1 MGTKRIGLARVQALI
16 ENLKR
21 EIKWGGGTTFTGA
34 AAAVEALTD
43 LGAAGDIRTA
53 LTAAE
58 SGTIFTVP
66 ALTSDTQQI
75 DLPAPKV
82 GLTYTF
88 VMVDTAGEV
97 FNVETDVSATK
108 ILAVKPDGA
117 GNNTAISQ
125 GYNKIGFKAAA
136 VLGSSFSVTCISTT
150 AAVAWLAH
158 DVIDGLAA
166 NVGSINLA

>member
-1 MGTKRIGLARVQALI
+1 MGKKRRIIKNLSSKWKNKFSSHPRFRFLVETKTEDA
-16 ENLKR
+16 K
-21 EIKWGGGTTFTGA
+21 
-34 AAAVEALTD
+34 VEE
-43 LGAAGDIRTA
+43 
-53 LTAAE
+53 AE
-58 SGTIFTVP
+58 
-66 ALTSDTQQI
+66 
-75 DLPAPKV
+75 
-82 GLTYTF
+82 
-88 VMVDTAGEV
+88 EV
-97 FNVETDVSATK
+97 EEQETDVSATK